1 VIAAI
6 LAMAGALCLV
16 FGARADPAPAAARP
30 AAAAPRLAT
39 PLWSPRR
46 APMVL
51 VSAVTAANLQ
61 RQLSGILA
69 PFDSC
74 VTVDG
79 PGGAVATIG
88 PGRALAGAS
97 TQKLLV
103 AAASLG
109 VLGASHRFET
119 RAVTNAALH
128 DGTLDGDL
136 TIVGGGDP
144 VLSTSSAPSTAT
156 APNTPLSDL
165 ADAIVRAGVRRIDG
179 ALLADDSRY
188 DRARAVADWKA
199 NYVTEGDV
207 GALGALIVNGGRG
220 DDGIAAAD
228 PALDAVQQLATLLSA
243 RGVELSGGA
252 SDPGRA
258 TSVGGRVLARVASPP
273 LDQIVEQMLT
283 VSNDE
288 TAELLTRELGVARAR
303 DGTTA
308 AGTRVIVSEL
318 SRLGVPMAR
327 VVLHDGSG
335 LAPDNRITCASLL
348 GVVALG
354 AQPRFSAILDGL
366 PVAGRTGT
374 LAGRFGGTTLVGR
387 LRAKTGHIDDV
398 VGLAGVVGSRLSRA
412 ERFAFLANGNFSTAT
427 GESLQDQTGEA
438 IGRYLDEPDPRNL
451 VPAPR

>member
-1 VIAAI
+1 
-6 LAMAGALCLV
+6 MAGALCLA
-16 FGARADPAPAAARP
+16 FGARAVPSQATARP
-30 AAAAPRLAT
+30 AAVAPRLAT

-61 RQLSGILA
+61 HQLSGILA
-69 PFDSC
+69 PFGSC
-74 VTVDG
+74 VAVDG
-79 PGGAVATIG
+79 PGGPVARIR
-88 PGRALAGAS
+88 PDRALAGAS

-103 AAASLG
+103 AAAALG
-109 VLGASHRFET
+109 VLGTSHRFET
-119 RAVTNAALH
+119 RAVTDASLH

-144 VLSTSSAPSTAT
+144 MLSTSSVPSTAA
-156 APNTPLSDL
+156 APNTPLSGL

-188 DRARAVADWKA
+188 DRARAVADWKP

-220 DDGIAAAD
+220 DNGIAAAD
-228 PALDAVQQLATLLSA
+228 PALDTVQQLASLLSA
-243 RGVELSGGA
+243 RGVEISGGV

-258 TSVGGRVLARVASPP
+258 TNVGGREVARVASPP

-288 TAELLTRELGVARAR
+288 TAELLTRELGVARAGR
-303 DGTTA
+303 GTTA
-308 AGTRVIVSEL
+308 AGTREIVAEL
-318 SRLGVPMAR
+318 TRLGVPMEG

-354 AQPRFSAILDGL
+354 AQPRFSAVVDGL
-366 PVAGRTGT
+366 PIAGRTGT

-387 LRAKTGHIDDV
+387 LRAKTGHIDGV
-398 VGLAGVVGSRLSRA
+398 VGLAGVVGAHPRRA

-451 VPAPR
+451 VPAPH